1 MALTQWTRSME
12 WLAAASED
20 PRACKEE
27 WQNGSTGVTL
37 LAAGR
42 FWDVLVVPEELGLRV
57 AELLEELPLL
67 NPGPCLLDTRRRH
80 VGFLLPPEPYAV
92 WIGTGLRLLGRG
104 TWIAAPAPH
113 CRWGALRWI
122 VPPDGTGTLTM
133 PEVLEVA
140 LQRCAGE
147 LSRLQ
152 GLPGLPAPA
161 THSQTTTSD
170 AQWGDGRHVSVARRL
185 TGDQSP
191 AVAPRRRPTRR
202 ADRPVVP
209 ARRD

>member
-140 LQRCAGE
+140 LQRCASE

-152 GLPGLPAPA
+152 GLPG
-161 THSQTTTSD
+161 
-170 AQWGDGRHVSVARRL
+170 GDGSHVSAGRRL

-209 ARRD
+209 ARSD